1 MRHRLSEGNVT
12 GERFAFFLSLCKVRR
27 KNHVFDEIH

>member
-12 GERFAFFLSLCKVRR
+12 GERFAFFLSLRKLRR
-27 KNHVFDEIH
+27 KNHVMDKIH